1 MTYLTLSLTD
11 LAIAATLILLNGA
24 ISVAFSL
31 GIARSLLISSVRMGV
46 QLGAI
51 GFVLKF
57 IFAQSSFA
65 WTLALVFVMVAVAG
79 REVLA
84 RQKFRFRGWWSYAV
98 GGGALTIAST
108 SVALFALVAII
119 GPDPWYLPRYV
130 LPILGMILG
139 NTMTAVALGLDTLM
153 TTARRERLGI
163 EAQLALGKSWK
174 EASRPLVNEALRT
187 AMIPMINAMAASG
200 IVSLPGMMTGQIL
213 AGVDPVE
220 AVKYQIVIMFMIA
233 GATAFAALI
242 AVTVA
247 ARLLTDSRERLRLD
261 RVI

>member
-1 MTYLTLSLTD
+1 MTYLTLELTD
-11 LAIAATLILLNGA
+11 LAIAAGLILLNGA
-24 ISVAFSL
+24 ISIAFSL
-31 GIARSLLISSVRMGV
+31 GIARTLFIAAIRMGV

-51 GFVLKF
+51 GFALKF
-57 IFAQSSFA
+57 IFEQSSPF
-65 WTLALVFVMVAVAG
+65 WTAALVLVMLAVAG

-98 GGGALTIAST
+98 GAGALTVASL
-108 SVALFALVAII
+108 SVAIFALTAVI

-153 TTARRERLGI
+153 VTGRRERAGI
-163 EAQLALGKSWK
+163 EAQLAQGMTWK
-174 EASRPLVNEALRT
+174 VASRPLMNEALRT
-187 AMIPMINAMAASG
+187 AMMPIINAMAASG

-220 AVKYQIVIMFMIA
+220 AVKYQIVIMFLIA
-233 GATAFAALI
+233 GATALGALI
-242 AVTVA
+242 AVMTA
-247 ARLLTDSRERLRLD
+247 NRLLTDSRERLRLD
-261 RVI
+261 RVQ